1 MKSQNHITGIQ
12 QIGIGV
18 SDPDEAFDWYRKNM
32 GMDIKVFDEKIT
44 DDIKLPYTEGEPVE
58 KRAILAFNLQSGGG
72 IEIWR
77 HSVRPPKTKCKE
89 ARLGDIG
96 IYIAKMKT
104 IDIDFTYDSFK
115 QKGINLISEVVL
127 TPAGIKEFYMT
138 DPYGNIFQYVEE
150 REYFA
155 KTNFHAGG
163 VYGAVIG
170 VSDIDKSLV
179 IYQNILEYDAI
190 VYDKT
195 GTFEDFKN
203 LEGGDSKF
211 RRVLLKH
218 SKSRTGSFS
227 PMFGPTEIELIQN
240 IDHKGENLYDKDIW
254 GDKGFI
260 HLCFDVIGIK
270 KLNKKV
276 IFNGFPITVD
286 SADSFDLG
294 KAEGHFVYISD
305 PDNIPLE
312 FVETHKIPIIKTL
325 GWYINI
331 KNRNPE
337 KSLPDWIIKMMS
349 LKRVKK

>member
-1 MKSQNHITGIQ
+1 MKNQKYITGIQ

-18 SDPDEAFDWYRKNM
+18 SDPDKAFDWYRKNM

-44 DDIKLPYTEGEPVE
+44 DNIKLPYTEGKPVE
-58 KRAILAFNLQSGGG
+58 KRAILTFNLQSGGG

-77 HSVRPPKTKCKE
+77 HSGRPPKAECKE
-89 ARLGDIG
+89 ASLGDIG

-104 IDIDFTYDSFK
+104 IDIDFTYNSFK
-115 QKGINLISEVVL
+115 QKGIKLISEIVL
-127 TPAGIKEFYMT
+127 TPAGIKEFYMA

-155 KTNFHAGG
+155 NTNFHAGG

-179 IYQNILEYDAI
+179 VYQNILEYDTI

-195 GTFEDFKN
+195 GIFGDFKN
-203 LEGGDSKF
+203 LEGGDSQF

-218 SKSRTGSFS
+218 SKPRTGSFS

-240 IDHKGENLYDKDIW
+240 IDHKGKKLYDRNVW

-270 KLNKKV
+270 ELNKEV

-305 PDNIPLE
+305 PDDIPLE
-312 FVETHKIPIIKTL
+312 FVETHKLPVIKTL

-337 KSLPDWIIKMMS
+337 KSLPDWMIKMMS